1 MKKFIFKYNNG
12 KDSVIIT
19 KEGVGYVINTRNAL
33 NKRFSTPSDVL
44 NAKCLN
50 LSDMDKLRL
59 KAYL

>member
-1 MKKFIFKYNNG
+1 MKKFVFKYNNG

-19 KEGVGYVINTRNAL
+19 KEGVGYIVNTRTAF
-33 NKRFSTPSDVL
+33 NKKFSTPGDVL
-44 NAKCLN
+44 NSKCLN